1 MNHLRSHHKIGLQ
14 VKIFWPKN
22 ERSNW
27 NDHTK
32 PSKMK
37 FTSAVLASMAFFA
50 STAVSQT
57 DNLVEV
63 VVGRT
68 DLATL
73 AVAVGAADL
82 IDTLSDPAVDFTLFG
97 PNNDAF
103 ADLPEGLLDA
113 LVTAPWVLHL
123 TDILLYHVTA
133 GTILAADLTE
143 TVNVTMANSEL
154 LTVTVGTDGGVGF
167 INGDGNPNGAVIE
180 TDLLATNGVL
190 HIADSVLLPSF
201 VYRTVVS
208 LPAQYSTLLTA
219 IELAGLTETLMGDGP
234 FTVFGP
240 SNAAF
245 AALPDGTLASLTDP
259 ANVAD
264 LTAILTYHVLS
275 GVFPSVILTDGAMVP
290 TLNGA
295 MITIGVGDGVT
306 VNDATVDLPNYLA
319 LNGIVHGIDAVLIPP
334 PNLVEVVVG
343 RTDLATL
350 ATAVTAAGLI
360 DTLSDPA
367 VDFTLFGP
375 NNDAFADLPEG
386 LLDALVTAPWVLHLT
401 DILLYHATAGTILAA
416 DLTETVN
423 VTMVNGELLTVTVGT
438 DGGVGFINGD
448 GNPNGAVIE
457 TDLLATNGV
466 LHIADSVLLPS
477 FVYRTVVSLPAQYST
492 LLTAIELAGLTE
504 TLMGDGPFTVFGP
517 SNAAFAALPDGTLA
531 SLTDPANVAD
541 LTAILTYH
549 VLSGVFPSVILTDGA
564 MVPTLNG
571 AMITIGVGDGV
582 TVNDATV
589 DLPDYLALNGIVHGI
604 DAVLIPPIETGAP
617 TAAPTD
623 TSAAFGVS
631 ALVAK
636 IVAGLFFAVQM
647 V

>member
-1 MNHLRSHHKIGLQ
+1 
-14 VKIFWPKN
+14 
-22 ERSNW
+22 
-27 NDHTK
+27 
-32 PSKMK
+32 MK

-208 LPAQYSTLLTA
+208 LPAQYSTLLFA

-334 PNLVEVVVG
+334 
-343 RTDLATL
+343 
-350 ATAVTAAGLI
+350 
-360 DTLSDPA
+360 
-367 VDFTLFGP
+367 
-375 NNDAFADLPEG
+375 
-386 LLDALVTAPWVLHLT
+386 
-401 DILLYHATAGTILAA
+401 
-416 DLTETVN
+416 
-423 VTMVNGELLTVTVGT
+423 
-438 DGGVGFINGD
+438 
-448 GNPNGAVIE
+448 
-457 TDLLATNGV
+457 
-466 LHIADSVLLPS
+466 
-477 FVYRTVVSLPAQYST
+477 
-492 LLTAIELAGLTE
+492 
-504 TLMGDGPFTVFGP
+504 
-517 SNAAFAALPDGTLA
+517 
-531 SLTDPANVAD
+531 
-541 LTAILTYH
+541 
-549 VLSGVFPSVILTDGA
+549 
-564 MVPTLNG
+564 
-571 AMITIGVGDGV
+571 
-582 TVNDATV
+582 
-589 DLPDYLALNGIVHGI
+589 
-604 DAVLIPPIETGAP
+604 IETGAP